1 MQFPPHRI
9 NSTMGKRINR
19 GGQKWANPL
28 TQQKATFP
36 LPFQPIH
43 LDAID
48 TTSDTQTD
56 YFVPFPQTLH
66 NLAPCMQDTRP
77 KPLPVFAQFLLV
89 CGPCQVLCY
98 LGRLVA
104 HQYIMQNMQLSAL
117 CEYIVQS
124 LCYQSIDCVLHAL
137 PVFSS

>member
-1 MQFPPHRI
+1 
-9 NSTMGKRINR
+9 MGKRINR

-66 NLAPCMQDTRP
+66 NPVPCMQDTRP

-98 LGRLVA
+98 LGRPARRTSVHYAKYATERSVRVHCAISVLP
-104 HQYIMQNMQLSAL
+104 
-117 CEYIVQS
+117 EY
-124 LCYQSIDCVLHAL
+124 
-137 PVFSS
+137 